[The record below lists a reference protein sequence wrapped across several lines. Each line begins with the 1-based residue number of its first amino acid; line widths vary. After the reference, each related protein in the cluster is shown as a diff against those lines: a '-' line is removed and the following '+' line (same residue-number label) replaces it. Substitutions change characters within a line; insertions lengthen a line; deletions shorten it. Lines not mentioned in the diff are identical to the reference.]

1 MAMGESLMF
10 CQVILP
16 LHLPSSFT
24 YRIPED
30 LLGRVQV
37 GCRVAVQFGKKR
49 IYSGIVCELHDRAPS
64 VRVVKFVLE
73 LIDPVPIIS
82 EENLSLWQWTADY
95 YACYVGDVMNAA
107 LPAAFRLR
115 SETKLLVEETFTG
128 EVGSLSD
135 TEMAVLDFVS
145 KKKTT
150 DIAALSE
157 QMGEKNILPAVNR
170 LIKAKVLATDEQLY
184 DRYTPKTEDYLT
196 LSETCKEE
204 ENLKNAVKEL
214 EKTKKTALQL
224 ETLMRF
230 LSEAKIEGSV
240 RKSDFQKNNSQ
251 SAIAGLIAKG
261 ILTVER
267 LAFSRLAER
276 QSSARVEDIV
286 LSEEQ
291 TECFNHIT
299 ESLKEKP
306 VCLLHGVTGSG
317 KTEVYI
323 KLIER
328 TLASG
333 GQVLYLLPEIAL
345 SVQLISRLE
354 KYFGRDIGVY
364 HSRFSKDERVEIW
377 NKVRSEQEE
386 GGYRLVVG
394 SRSAIFLPFTDLR
407 LIIVDEEHDSGFK
420 QSEPAPRYNARDMA
434 VYLAWTKGLKVVLG
448 SATPSVES
456 YFLSQT
462 EKFGYASLT
471 KRYAGYRLPE
481 IQLADLKQEHRSHSM
496 YSIFSELLY
505 TNIERALKERR
516 QVILFRNLR
525 GFAST
530 LRCEVCGWEAR
541 CKNCDVSLTVHRG
554 EGLLKCHYCSHSE
567 PIPTEC
573 PECHSH
579 SLRMVGTGSEKLE
592 EEAAKYFP
600 GARVAR
606 LDWDTGSKKNAYQRI
621 VDEFASGKI
630 DILCGT
636 QLVSKGFDFSNVG
649 LVGVIDADAMLAY
662 PDFRSYER
670 TFDMLTQLAGRAG
683 RSPLGGKVIIQ
694 TFNPYHQVFKDVYSY
709 DYSSMYNSQIV
720 ERKLFRYPPF
730 YHLVRISLQCALK
743 ETLDEFAENYS
754 QRLRA
759 IFGGR
764 ILGPE
769 YPPIAKVRNLYRKEL
784 MLKLE
789 REVSYAKAKQEILRL
804 NEEITA
810 SYPKK
815 QVRIIVDIDPQ

>member
-1 MAMGESLMF
+1 MF

-30 LLGRVQV
+30 LLGKVQV

-49 IYSGIVCELHDRAPS
+49 IYSGIVCELHNRVPTL
-64 VRVVKFVLE
+64 RVVKFVLE

-135 TEMAVLDFVS
+135 TEMEVLDFVS

-377 NKVRSEQEE
+377 NKVRSKQEE

-462 EKFGYASLT
+462 EKFGYAALT

-481 IQLADLKQEHRSHSM
+481 IQLADLKQEHRNHSM

-530 LRCEVCGWEAR
+530 LRCELCGWVAK
-541 CKNCDVSLTVHRG
+541 CKNCDVSLIVHRG

-592 EEAAKYFP
+592 EEAARYFP

>member
-1 MAMGESLMF
+1 MF

-30 LLGRVQV
+30 LLGKVQV

-49 IYSGIVCELHDRAPS
+49 IYSGIVCELHNRVPTL
-64 VRVVKFVLE
+64 RVVKFVLE

-135 TEMAVLDFVS
+135 TEMEVLDFVS

-377 NKVRSEQEE
+377 NKVRSKQEE

-420 QSEPAPRYNARDMA
+420 QSEPAPRCNARDMA

-462 EKFGYASLT
+462 EKFGYAALT

-481 IQLADLKQEHRSHSM
+481 IQLADLKQEMRSHSM

>member
-1 MAMGESLMF
+1 MF

-30 LLGRVQV
+30 LLGKVQV

-49 IYSGIVCELHDRAPS
+49 IYSGVVCELHNRVPTL
-64 VRVVKFVLE
+64 RVVKFVLE

-135 TEMAVLDFVS
+135 TEMEVLDFVS
-145 KKKTT
+145 KKKAT

-157 QMGEKNILPAVNR
+157 QMGEKRILPAVNR

-377 NKVRSEQEE
+377 NKVRSKQEE

-462 EKFGYASLT
+462 EKFGYAALT

-481 IQLADLKQEHRSHSM
+481 IQLADLKQEHRNHSM

-505 TNIERALKERR
+505 TNIEHALKERR

-592 EEAAKYFP
+592 EEAARYFP